1 MIPLSLR
8 FLEAAL
14 LPESSQRVN
23 NAMDK
28 LSRLVG
34 IAACVAAL
42 AAAGCSSNSGVTP
55 ATGSPTT
62 GSPMALQQ
70 QALNNQGWV
79 YAGGM
84 TYHVPHYMVTR
95 QTSHPAVNPDLQIV
109 YGNGPVLVAPKMYII
124 FWGYG
129 TYGDASKVK
138 PLLEQYAKVIGGSQY
153 NNIYTQYYQIA
164 GGVETYIT
172 NPSNQF
178 GAVWSDNANT
188 VPLHPTHAQIAAE
201 AIKGVAHFG
210 YDSNGSYVVATPH
223 LHSSSGF
230 GTSWCAY
237 HSSTISDRKVI
248 SYTNLPYIPDAGA
261 NCGANITSPPPDET
275 SADEGVTIVE
285 GHEYGES
292 VTDPN
297 PPTGWYNKF
306 YGEIGDICA
315 WRNILNDPFGS
326 KSYTSQP
333 MFSNASGSCV
343 HSYP

>member
-1 MIPLSLR
+1 MYKLLR
-8 FLEAAL
+8 
-14 LPESSQRVN
+14 
-23 NAMDK
+23 
-28 LSRLVG
+28 VG
-34 IAACVAAL
+34 NVTFVSML
-42 AAAGCSSNSGVTP
+42 AVAGCSSNSNATP
-55 ATGSPTT
+55 SARA
-62 GSPMALQQ
+62 PMTVQVLV
-70 QALNNQGWV
+70 NQGWLHKNGV
-79 YAGGM
+79 
-84 TYHVPHYMVTR
+84 TYHEPHYMGTR
-95 QTSHPAVNPDLQIV
+95 YMSYPGVQPDVQMV
-109 YGNGPVLVAPKMYII
+109 YRGGQVLVAPKMYLIM
-124 FWGYG
+124 WGYELA
-129 TYGDASKVK
+129 GDPNKVK
-138 PLLEQYAKVIGGSQY
+138 PLLKQYAKVIGGSQY
-153 NNIYTQYYQIA
+153 NNIYTQYYQIIS
-164 GGVETYIT
+164 GVQTNVT

-178 GAVWSDNANT
+178 GAIWSDNANR
-188 VPLHPTHAQIAAE
+188 VPRRPRDSQIAAE

-210 YDSNGSYVVATPH
+210 YDPNGSYIVATPH

-237 HSSTISDRKVI
+237 HSSTIFERKLI

-261 NCGANITSPPPDET
+261 SCGANFTSPPPDET

-297 PPTGWYNKF
+297 PPNGWFNKF

-326 KSYTSQP
+326 NSYTSQP